1 MCDIVCYIEIFWG
14 LSHKNGS
21 FSKKMRFFSFS
32 FHHPIFSP
40 SIGWSI
46 LIIVFRG
53 WTFYG
58 FWVKIIIVTGL
69 AEIINI
75 NRLNSPSTAAWSLK
89 VLEKRPKTALNF
101 VFFCVIFGNFSVF
114 GCVTDCVMCDAS
126 GRILCARMAVITW
139 HAITGFLTE
148 NTDFLTKN
156 SFFWQFWARTTLNTR
171 FMSITRFQ
179 ICEWFQIRECLWVR

>member
-1 MCDIVCYIEIFWG
+1 MCYVWYCVLYRDFLRIVTQKRVLF
-14 LSHKNGS
+14 K
-21 FSKKMRFFSFS
+21 KKMLFFSFS
-32 FHHPIFSP
+32 VHHPIFSP

-58 FWVKIIIVTGL
+58 FWVKIIIVKGL

-139 HAITGFLTE
+139 HAITAQRDKKSCVKVMYFTCVYMCV
-148 NTDFLTKN
+148 TCVH
-156 SFFWQFWARTTLNTR
+156 
-171 FMSITRFQ
+171 M
-179 ICEWFQIRECLWVR
+179 

>member
-1 MCDIVCYIEIFWG
+1 MVCYFEIFWG

-101 VFFCVIFGNFSVF
+101 VFFCVIFGNFSDFWVCYRLCYVWRLRSNF
-114 GCVTDCVMCDAS
+114 VCS
-126 GRILCARMAVITW
+126 NGRYHMTCHHW
-139 HAITGFLTE
+139 K
-148 NTDFLTKN
+148 NTTALLR
-156 SFFWQFWARTTLNTR
+156 WY
-171 FMSITRFQ
+171 
-179 ICEWFQIRECLWVR
+179 VRSNYL

>member
-1 MCDIVCYIEIFWG
+1 MLLRFSSDGVWRTCVMCDIVCYIEIFWG

-21 FSKKMRFFSFS
+21 FSKKMGFFSFS

-139 HAITGFLTE
+139 HAITVLFPPRSG
-148 NTDFLTKN
+148 
-156 SFFWQFWARTTLNTR
+156 
-171 FMSITRFQ
+171 
-179 ICEWFQIRECLWVR
+179 WFSPKYGRSNFVSWV